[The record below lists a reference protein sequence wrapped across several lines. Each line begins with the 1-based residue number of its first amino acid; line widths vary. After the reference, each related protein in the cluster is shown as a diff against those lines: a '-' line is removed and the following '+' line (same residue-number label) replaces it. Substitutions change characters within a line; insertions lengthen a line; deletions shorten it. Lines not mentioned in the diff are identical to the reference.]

1 MAVDIVHKVPS
12 CSSSSSSFFS
22 PSLAPIAPRR
32 RNLRRRECRERSRL
46 VTSSCLECMRLKQQ
60 QRRALQPLQS
70 VPPETKGEPSVD
82 EDIPNQEKVGVRIA
96 LSMLQ
101 FYKTAISPILPP
113 SCRFVP
119 TCSSYAMEAYTEY
132 GVGKGTIMTAWR
144 LLRCTPWGDS
154 GYDPAVWPP
163 RGLGWM
169 TSFLK

>member
-1 MAVDIVHKVPS
+1 MPFNHFSQSLQRQREKPLWMKMYRIRKRLASGTRDDISMPYYYGA
-12 CSSSSSSFFS
+12 FFHVVVRM
-22 PSLAPIAPRR
+22 LY
-32 RNLRRRECRERSRL
+32 
-46 VTSSCLECMRLKQQ
+46 
-60 QRRALQPLQS
+60 
-70 VPPETKGEPSVD
+70 
-82 EDIPNQEKVGVRIA
+82 RIA
-96 LSMLQ
+96 LSMLR

-163 RGLGWM
+163 RGLEWM